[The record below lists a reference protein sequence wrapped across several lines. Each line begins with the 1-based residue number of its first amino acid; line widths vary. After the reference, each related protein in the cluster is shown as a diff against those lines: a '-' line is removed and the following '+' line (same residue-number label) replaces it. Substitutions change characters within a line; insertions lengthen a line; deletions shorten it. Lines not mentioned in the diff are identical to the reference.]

1 MQRSNRWLPEGK
13 EVGEGEKYVRKIKK
27 YKLIVAK

>member
-13 EVGEGEKYVRKIKK
+13 EVDEGKNYVKNIKR